1 MKLTRR
7 QTLSAIGSAGLLGGL
22 AACSSNGASRGQPQ
36 GGSGKKKSAT
46 VSVGYQPFAAINSPV
61 VAYMKENQ
69 LFEKMG
75 EKLSYDITVDYKG
88 YPAAAPMVPQMI
100 AGRLDFGMWGDTPTL
115 TAVAQSQPLT
125 IISVGEGHL
134 RFLIA
139 TRKGSGITNVQD
151 LKGKTIGV
159 LLGGDPELAFLGIL
173 KGVLGSSDTKALGI
187 NMVNVPTQAAAATV
201 PKGVDASVV
210 IYPALLKQQETD
222 PDVVAIA
229 NSYGQTESGYD
240 GPLGKGAGKEFPQAK
255 DSPFAPEGFYS
266 HRSMWLTRDEVIK
279 TEPGVVSAFLAA
291 EQQAV
296 AALCAMDPGKVSD
309 LVKQY
314 WKLTP
319 EDGAKI
325 VKDGLLIQRKFSWA
339 TRGDAIDLLKLSKV
353 MADNQVIKAP
363 LTWDQL
369 TANFAKGADV
379 AKQAYEAT
387 GSDPAASAFDAT
399 NTDARGKPSWEVN
412 QWAAPSEQ

>member
-1 MKLTRR
+1 MKLSRR
-7 QTLSAIGSAGLLGGL
+7 RAMSVMASAGILGGL
-22 AACSSNGASRGQPQ
+22 AACGGNGST
-36 GGSGKKKSAT
+36 GGSAGGTTGKRKSAT
-46 VSVGYQPFAAINSPV
+46 VSVGYQPYAAANSPV
-61 VAYMKENQ
+61 VAYMQENK

-75 EKLSYDITVDYKG
+75 EKLSYDITVNYKG

-115 TAVAQSQPLT
+115 TAVAQQQPLT

-139 TRKGSGITNVQD
+139 TRKNSGITNVQD

-187 NMVNVPTQAAAATV
+187 KMVNIPTQAAAATV

-210 IYPALLKQQETD
+210 IYPALLKQQEKD
-222 PDVVAIA
+222 DSVIAIA
-229 NSYGQTESGYD
+229 NSYGQTEPGYD

-266 HRSMWLTRDEVIK
+266 HRSMWLTRDAVIDSD
-279 TEPGVVSAFLAA
+279 PGVVAAFLAA

-309 LVKQY
+309 LVKKY
-314 WKLTP
+314 WELTP

-325 VKDGLLIQRKFSWA
+325 VQDGLLFQRKFSWA
-339 TRGDAIDLLKLSKV
+339 TRGDAIDLLKLSTV
-353 MADNQVIKAP
+353 MAANQVIKAP

-369 TANFAKGADV
+369 TKNFAKGSEV
-379 AKQAYEAT
+379 AKQAYEAA
-387 GSDPAASAFDAT
+387 GSDPDSSAFEPT
-399 NTDARGKPSWEVN
+399 QNDARGKPSWEVD
-412 QWAAPSEQ
+412 QWAAPDGQ